1 MISESQIFRQI
12 ERLLANKIGLDAFE
26 DWLVR
31 SSWNMHLDS
40 DIKARGL
47 VWKIELSL
55 AEYSSEHVDVKELL
69 AELKNLV
76 PDWYVVDQLASQS
89 DLRQA
94 NPVTTGFSVTYL
106 DCSLFPSNLTPDYA
120 HKPPVAASA

>member
-1 MISESQIFRQI
+1 MVSESQIFRQI
-12 ERLLANKIGLDAFE
+12 ERLLVNRISLDAFE

-40 DIKARGL
+40 GSKAQSL

-76 PDWYVVDQLASQS
+76 PVWYVVDQPALHS
-89 DLRQA
+89 DLRLA
-94 NPVTTGFSVTYL
+94 NPVTTGFSVTCL
-106 DCSLFPSNLTPDYA
+106 DCSLFPSNLTPEYT
-120 HKPPVAASA
+120 HKPPVVASA

>member
-12 ERLLANKIGLDAFE
+12 ERLLADEISLDAFE

-40 DIKARGL
+40 GSKAQSL

-76 PDWYVVDQLASQS
+76 PVK
-89 DLRQA
+89 
-94 NPVTTGFSVTYL
+94 T
-106 DCSLFPSNLTPDYA
+106 
-120 HKPPVAASA
+120 AAQK

>member
-12 ERLLANKIGLDAFE
+12 ERLAANRISLDTFE

-40 DIKARGL
+40 GSKAQSL

-76 PDWYVVDQLASQS
+76 PVWYVIDQPGSHS

-94 NPVTTGFSVTYL
+94 NPVTTGVSVICL
-106 DCSLFPSNLTPDYA
+106 DYSLFPSNLTPDYA
-120 HKPPVAASA
+120 HKSPVAASA

>member
-12 ERLLANKIGLDAFE
+12 ERLLADKISLDAFE

-40 DIKARGL
+40 GSKAQSL

-76 PDWYVVDQLASQS
+76 PVWYVVDQPASYS
-89 DLRQA
+89 DLPQA
-94 NPVTTGFSVTYL
+94 NPVKTGASVTCL

-120 HKPPVAASA
+120 RKPPVTASA